1 MKTSL
6 YRKAWEYLENVTPLE
21 TDCGVLCGNACCKG
35 SDQDGMLLFPGE
47 EAMYH
52 KYDGFKIMDSGIV
65 LPDGT
70 KIKFLVCKGYC
81 DRKKR
86 PLSCR
91 IFPVIPQI
99 DEHGYLNF
107 VPDLRG
113 VAMCPLLYQA
123 TRHTISPA
131 FIDALYSAF
140 EILTEDERVIEFI
153 DILTKENQ
161 DIAAELERFFS

>member
-1 MKTSL
+1 
-6 YRKAWEYLENVTPLE
+6 
-21 TDCGVLCGNACCKG
+21 VL
-35 SDQDGMLLFPGE
+35 S
-47 EAMYH
+47 
-52 KYDGFKIMDSGIV
+52 
-65 LPDGT
+65 DGT